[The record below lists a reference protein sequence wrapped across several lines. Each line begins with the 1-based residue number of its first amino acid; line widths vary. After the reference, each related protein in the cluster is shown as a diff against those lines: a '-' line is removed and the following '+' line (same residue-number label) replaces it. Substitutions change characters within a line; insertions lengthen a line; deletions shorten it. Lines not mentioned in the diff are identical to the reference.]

1 MSIIGTQHG
10 GGLRWRG
17 QRVALGVF
25 ARLPAVA
32 RRGAVRALSPTF
44 TAGAIVVIE
53 RQDGAILLIRQSYR
67 RGWGLPGG
75 LLAKGESP
83 SQAAQRE
90 VWEEVGLRIE
100 PVEPATLVM
109 DVVPRRLDFVYRARW
124 RGDVGAGAGDRVQPR
139 SPELD
144 AAEWFSPD
152 ALPQLQRETRTALDA
167 LNRPDVLPFL
177 SGRHGPLSPI
187 T

>member
-1 MSIIGTQHG
+1 MADSRDG

-17 QRVALGVF
+17 QRMALRLF

-32 RRGAVRALSPTF
+32 RRGAVRTLSPTF

-53 RQDGAILLIRQSYR
+53 REDGDILLIRQTYR

-90 VWEEVGLRIE
+90 VWEEVGLRIA
-100 PVEPATLVM
+100 PREPATLVM
-109 DVVPRRLDFVYRARW
+109 DVGPRRLDFVYRATLDQHQQAHTVRL
-124 RGDVGAGAGDRVQPR
+124 R
-139 SPELD
+139 SPEID
-144 AAEWFSPD
+144 AAEWFSLD
-152 ALPQLQRETRTALDA
+152 ELPQLQKETRNALDA
-167 LNRPDVLPFL
+167 LNRPDILPFV
-177 SGRHGPLSPI
+177 SGRHRPPGPI
-187 T
+187 A